1 MKQDSY
7 LISDGIHDEIISEE
21 DWNLAQK
28 KRQETG
34 VGNEKVHSLDEANEI
49 WEKQKTKEKPQKP

>member
-1 MKQDSY
+1 VVKQDSY

-28 KRQETG
+28 KRHETG
-34 VGNEKVHSLDEANEI
+34 VGNEKVHSLEHEHI
-49 WEKQKTKEKPQKP
+49 LSMIIYKMVLI